1 MSISYLCSV
10 WGKMINTLRGI
21 PDNVK
26 IWLYIG
32 SAILMLLFLWKA
44 IKVNFNAKNEKKMNF
59 LWFLPV
65 LLLAG
70 FIWMLSI

>member
-1 MSISYLCSV
+1 MGISYLCNV
-10 WGKMINTLRGI
+10 WGEMINTLRGI

-26 IWLYIG
+26 IWIYIG
-32 SAILMLLFLWKA
+32 SVILMLLFMWKA
-44 IKVNFNAKNEKKMNF
+44 IKINFNAKNEKKMNF

-70 FIWMLSI
+70 FIVMLSI

>member
-1 MSISYLCSV
+1 MGISYLCNI
-10 WGKMINTLRGI
+10 WGEMINTLRGI
-21 PDNVK
+21 PEEVK
-26 IWLYIG
+26 IWLYVG
-32 SAILMLLFLWKA
+32 SAILIFLFLWKG
-44 IKVNFNAKNEKKMNF
+44 IKVNFNYKSEKKINF